1 MSSTL
6 AQKKHTGLC
15 AQNYITTSRTTT
27 SLNVRALSTTSC
39 EDLYC
44 ILPMHLEHNMK
55 IRKKLFI
62 LTAMR
67 IQHDKEGP
75 QTGRKKMSLTLSVEA
90 SRFQKKENKGMEA
103 TDCSK
108 HHVHLE
114 KGTIK
119 ARKLKFIY
127 KHI

>member
-1 MSSTL
+1 
-6 AQKKHTGLC
+6 
-15 AQNYITTSRTTT
+15 
-27 SLNVRALSTTSC
+27 
-39 EDLYC
+39 
-44 ILPMHLEHNMK
+44 MK